1 MPEFFSKERDG
12 FSHAA
17 ACFARSVQ
25 SVGGSVK
32 EELAYRNGHQSAL
45 RDGLVTLQN
54 GIFRLTPRGE
64 EVATMRREQTKKNRS
79 ERNEL

>member
-45 RDGLVTLQN
+45 RDGLVTLEG

-64 EVATMRREQTKKNRS
+64 EVATMRHEQTKQNRS
-79 ERNEL
+79 ES